1 MLHNTCTCCYGDG
14 VKALFFDFLRSKP
27 WVARYGRKLAF
38 SSIVLHISCFLK
50 CHDFPFNDGMAIV
63 YVYEYIRKG
72 KNTFLK
78 LVFLSFIFQEFKLS
92 LSIAFFFLLFE
103 YHGKK
108 LVVLSSYLLRLKGCL
123 FAS

>member
-1 MLHNTCTCCYGDG
+1 
-14 VKALFFDFLRSKP
+14 
-27 WVARYGRKLAF
+27 
-38 SSIVLHISCFLK
+38 
-50 CHDFPFNDGMAIV
+50 MAIV

-108 LVVLSSYLLRLKGCL
+108 LVVLSSYLLRLRGRL